1 MTAKSCASRK
11 SKGRR
16 AQNEVVKRILKTFPL
31 NESDVRGNSM
41 GCKGQDILLS
51 ERAQSFFPYAVEV
64 KNTEKISIWEALKQA
79 ENPDRKG
86 TPLLVFTRNHSE
98 MYCALKFDNFMELVG
113 KIFELET
120 HIDIKLVNY
129 QKKVVSQAEDL
140 H

>member
-1 MTAKSCASRK
+1 MTAKTCASRK

-98 MYCALKFDNFMELVG
+98 MYCTLKFDNFMELVG